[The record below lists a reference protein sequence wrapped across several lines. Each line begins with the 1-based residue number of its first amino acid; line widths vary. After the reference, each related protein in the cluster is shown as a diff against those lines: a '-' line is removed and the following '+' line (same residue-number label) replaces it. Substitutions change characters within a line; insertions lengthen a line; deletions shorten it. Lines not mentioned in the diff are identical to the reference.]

1 MLMATTAT
9 TRVQTKNST
18 LAFSMKNRPLRVALV
33 VPHIFMHQDIL
44 PQVIFSPGHLALAL
58 ADGLVAEG
66 VQVTL
71 FTPGPIQ
78 TKATNVTA
86 DLSLFERE
94 LAGRGD
100 SYMDLLKKH
109 PFTFITLA
117 RQVQSELVA
126 TAYAAANDGEF
137 DIVHIYTNEE
147 EIAMPFAALCTKPV
161 VFTHHDP
168 FNFLVKYK
176 NNFPKYKHLNW
187 LSMSYAQRAGMPE
200 DTNWVGNIYHGL
212 DEPALVPVEKP
223 SGNYAAYLG
232 RIIHPKGV
240 HLAIDAVNTYNKT
253 AKKPLRLKIAGK
265 HYAEE
270 SKDTYWREE
279 IEPRLGG
286 NIEYVGFVDS
296 TEAKRAFL
304 GNAKALL
311 VPSLFNEPFG
321 MVTLEAFACGT
332 PVIALNSG
340 ALPEVIDDGETGYIV
355 EKSDDEKQIVN
366 ALASALKTIDK
377 VDRNACRL
385 AYETNFTL
393 ETMVNEHIKVY
404 ASLAKR

>member
-1 MLMATTAT
+1 
-9 TRVQTKNST
+9 
-18 LAFSMKNRPLRVALV
+18 MKNKPLRVALV
-33 VPHIFMHQDIL
+33 VPHIFMHRDIL
-44 PQVIFSPGHLALAL
+44 PQVIFSPGHLALSL
-58 ADGLVAEG
+58 ADGLVKEG
-66 VQVTL
+66 VGVTL
-71 FTPGPIQ
+71 FTPGPVT
-78 TKATNVTA
+78 TKAINAIA

-100 SYMDLLKKH
+100 SYMDLLRKH

-126 TAYAAANDGEF
+126 TAYARANDGDF
-137 DIVHIYTNEE
+137 DVVHIYTNEE
-147 EIAMPFAALCTKPV
+147 EIAMPFASLCRKPV
-161 VFTHHDP
+161 IFTHHDP

-212 DEPALVPVEKP
+212 DEPMLSPVENP
-223 SGNYAAYLG
+223 ARDYVAFLG

-240 HLAIDAVNTYNKT
+240 HLAINAVETYNT
-253 AKKPLRLKIAGK
+253 AAKKPLKLKIAGK

-270 SKDTYWREE
+270 SKDTYWREQ

-286 NIEYVGFVDS
+286 NIEYVGFID
-296 TEAKRAFL
+296 TPDAKREFL
-304 GNAKALL
+304 GNAKTLL
-311 VPSLFNEPFG
+311 VPSLFDEPFG
-321 MVTLEAFACGT
+321 MVTLEAFACNT
-332 PVIALNSG
+332 PVIALDSG
-340 ALPEVIDDGETGYIV
+340 ALPEIIDDGVTGFLV
-355 EKSDDEKQIVN
+355 EKSDNEKQMVN
-366 ALASALKTIDK
+366 KLAKALKNID
-377 VDRNACRL
+377 RINPAACRS

-404 ASLAKR
+404 RQLSTNRF